1 MNRRF
6 SLWFAP
12 LAFCVALSAQTILVK
27 PYVQS
32 GHQPISGAAD
42 SKVITWLTDTQPG
55 RFEVD
60 FGATTNFGRLTQ
72 PIVTALNF
80 GKEGS
85 YLKYTAYIGRLPLD
99 GQFHYRVRLENEV
112 LRAGTVVTRKSA
124 TNAVEF
130 VVVGDTGD
138 GKADE
143 RKIAFQIGRA
153 APEFAVIVGDIVYPR
168 GTVKEYLKNF
178 WGPYN
183 NTIEASPETGA
194 PVMGTVP
201 FYGVLGNHD
210 VGASNLAT
218 VPDGLGAFYFFHP
231 PRNGPPPLRSH
242 LRVRGTDLQLAEFK
256 RAAADASPHLG
267 FYSFDNGSVHGLCLD
282 ANRYVDFTEPALLE
296 WIRADLTRSRALWKL
311 VFFHHPGFQATLA
324 HYREQQTRVLAPL
337 FEECGVDIAFAGHV
351 HNYQRSQP
359 LKFKPAQAKPDRAGE
374 VNGVFTID
382 SRFDGAT
389 NTVPQ
394 GVIYV
399 VTGGGG
405 AGLYKPSVEEL
416 DPRFQPSAENWTP
429 FTAKYIADR
438 HSFSV
443 VKADPQKL
451 VLRQLDEDGFEVD
464 RITITKPAPITPS
477 LKPATT
483 KALPAVQ
490 GLPSGARST
499 N

>member
-1 MNRRF
+1 MSRRF
-6 SLWFAP
+6 FLWFAA
-12 LAFCVALSAQTILVK
+12 LAFCAALSAQTILVK

-32 GHQPISGAAD
+32 GRQPMSGAAD

-60 FGATTNFGRLTQ
+60 FGITTNFGRLTR
-72 PIVTALNF
+72 PVVTPLDF
-80 GKEGS
+80 GKEGR
-85 YLKYTAYIGRLPLD
+85 YLKYTAYLVRLPLD
-99 GQFHYRVRLENEV
+99 GQFHYRVRLENEII
-112 LRAGTVVTRKSA
+112 RAGTVVTRKSA
-124 TNAVEF
+124 TNTVEF

-143 RKIAFQIGRA
+143 RKIAYQIGRA

-183 NTIEASPETGA
+183 NTGEASPETGA
-194 PVMGTVP
+194 PMMATVP

-218 VPDGLGAFYFFHP
+218 VADGLGAFYFFHP

-242 LRVRGTDLQLAEFK
+242 LRVRGTEIQLAAFK
-256 RAAADASPHLG
+256 LAASDSSPHLG
-267 FYSFDNGSVHGLCLD
+267 FYSFDNGSVHGLCID

-296 WIRADLTRSRALWKL
+296 WIRADLTRSRAPWKL

-337 FEECGVDIAFAGHV
+337 FEECGVDISFAGHV
-351 HNYQRSQP
+351 HNYQRTMP
-359 LKFKPAQAKPDRAGE
+359 LKFKPAQAKPDRSGQ
-374 VNGVFTID
+374 VNGAFTLD
-382 SRFDGAT
+382 HRFDGVT

-405 AGLYKPSVEEL
+405 AGLYRPSVEEV
-416 DPRFQPSAENWTP
+416 DPRFQPSAANWTP

-464 RITITKPAPITPS
+464 HITLTKPTPAVPAAPPS
-477 LKPATT
+477 KPATT
-483 KALPAVQ
+483 DAVQ
-490 GLPSGARST
+490 GLPGGARSS